1 METIIIELDENNID
15 SEKLEIACKTL
26 RDGEL
31 VAFPT
36 ETVYGLGGDA
46 LNETAAKR
54 IYAAKGRPS
63 DNPLIVHVAE
73 TEDVNKIASEVP
85 EMAKKLMDKYWP
97 GPLTMVFKKKDIV
110 PDGTTG
116 GLDTVGVRMPS
127 NKIARELIRQSGI
140 LIAAPSANVSGR
152 PSPTKGEHVIFDMEG
167 KIPVIIDGGDV
178 GIGLEST
185 IVDVTGDIPTILRP
199 GYITKEMIKNTCGDV
214 SIDPAILE
222 KPDKNLIPKAPG
234 MKYKH
239 YAPKADFFLYSGNGE
254 NVINAIVKESKES
267 ILQGKTVAIVATDE
281 DMDEYQE
288 KLKNERYSNRF
299 FVLSIG
305 SRENEESIAH
315 NLFAVLRKCDELGAD
330 VILGETYSDEGLGMA
345 IMNRLVKACGYSIC
359 EV

>member
-1 METIIIELDENNID
+1 METIIIELDEDNID
-15 SEKLEIACKTL
+15 YDKLEIACKTL

-46 LNETAAKR
+46 LNETAAAR

-73 TEDVNKIASEVP
+73 IEDVDRIASEVP
-85 EMAKKLMDKYWP
+85 EMAKKLMDEYWP
-97 GPLTMVFKKKDIV
+97 GPLTLVFKKKDIV

-127 NKIARELIRQSGI
+127 NKIARSLIKQSGV
-140 LIAAPSANVSGR
+140 LIAAPSANISGR
-152 PSPTKGEHVIFDMEG
+152 PSPTTGEHVIYDMEG
-167 KIPVIIDGGDV
+167 RIALIIDGGDV

-185 IVDVTGDIPTILRP
+185 IVDVTGEVPTILRP

-214 SIDPAILE
+214 SIDPAILK

-239 YAPKADFFLYSGNGE
+239 YAPKADFILYSGSSE

-288 KLKNERYSNRF
+288 KLKNERYSKRF
-299 FVLSIG
+299 FILSIG

>member
-15 SEKLEIACKTL
+15 YDKLEIACKTL

-73 TEDVNKIASEVP
+73 ISDVSKVAREIP
-85 EMAKKLMDKYWP
+85 DMATKLMEKYWP
-97 GPLTMVFKKKDIV
+97 GPLTLVFKKKDIV
-110 PDGTTG
+110 PNGTTG

-127 NKIARELIRQSGI
+127 NKIARSLIKQSGV
-140 LIAAPSANVSGR
+140 LIAAPSANISGR
-152 PSPTKGEHVIFDMEG
+152 PSPTKGEHVIYDMEG
-167 KIPVIIDGGDV
+167 RIALIIDGGDV

-185 IVDVTGDIPTILRP
+185 IVDVTGEMPVILRP
-199 GYITKEMIKNTCGDV
+199 GFITKEMIKETCGSV
-214 SIDPAILE
+214 SVDPAILE
-222 KPDKNLIPKAPG
+222 KPDKDLIPKAPG

-239 YAPKADFFLYSGNGE
+239 YAPKADFILYSGE
-254 NVINAIVKESKES
+254 NDRVISAIVKESKES
-267 ILQGKTVAIVATDE
+267 ILQGKMVAIIATDE
-281 DMDEYQE
+281 DKDIYKNKLRNEEYS
-288 KLKNERYSNRF
+288 KRF
-299 FVLSIG
+299 YILSIG
-305 SRENEESIAH
+305 EREDEKTIAH
-315 NLFAVLRKCDELGAD
+315 NLFAVLRKCDELGVD

>member
-15 SEKLEIACKTL
+15 KDKLEIACKTL

-73 TEDVNKIASEVP
+73 TEDVNRIASEVP

-239 YAPKADFFLYSGNGE
+239 YAPKADFILYSGNGE

>member
-1 METIIIELDENNID
+1 MDTIIIELDENNID
-15 SEKLEIACKTL
+15 KDKLEIACETL
-26 RDGEL
+26 REGEL

-46 LNETAAKR
+46 LNETAAAR

-73 TEDVNKIASEVP
+73 TEDVYRIAREVP

-97 GPLTMVFKKKDIV
+97 GPLTMVFKKKPEV

-116 GLDTVGVRMPS
+116 GLDTVGIRMPS
-127 NKIARELIRQSGI
+127 NKIARSLIKQSGV
-140 LIAAPSANVSGR
+140 LIAAPSANISGS
-152 PSPTKGEHVIFDMEG
+152 PSPTKGEHVIFDMDG
-167 KIPVIIDGGDV
+167 RIALIIDGGDV

-185 IVDVTGDIPTILRP
+185 IVDVTGDTPVILRP
-199 GYITKEMIKNTCGDV
+199 GYITKEMIKEICGSV
-214 SIDPAILE
+214 SIDPAIMK

-239 YAPKADFFLYSGNGE
+239 YAPKADFMLYSGTSE
-254 NVINAIVKESKES
+254 NVINAIVKEGKES
-267 ILQGKTVAIVATDE
+267 ILQGKMVAIIATDE
-281 DMDEYQE
+281 DIAEY
-288 KLKNERYSNRF
+288 KKRLKSEESSKRF
-299 FVLSIG
+299 HILSIG
-305 SRENEESIAH
+305 AREDEETIAH
-315 NLFAVLRKCDELGAD
+315 NLFAVLRKCDELGVD
-330 VILGETYSDEGLGMA
+330 VILGETYSNEGLGMA